1 MVIFHSY
8 VSLPEGTLNFQ
19 AISGMI
25 PLLETVHRNGPHQA
39 LALDMLCCWFQ
50 SPAPGV
56 THHNQGLWRAY
67 HPRSPWYLALIPS
80 PSNQME
86 GMTSD
91 RQTTCIQ
98 CKWKASATCRTGMT
112 THKKSGYESP
122 AFTCYPGED
131 QNGMARN
138 LSRRIFNI
146 HKSPQ
151 LSLKPT
157 PTAAILSLL
166 VSTKT
171 P

>member
-1 MVIFHSY
+1 M
-8 VSLPEGTLNFQ
+8 SLELRPFRGWFPFSKRSI
-19 AISGMI
+19 A
-25 PLLETVHRNGPHQA
+25 TVLIRLWHWI
-39 LALDMLCCWFQ
+39 CCAADSSHLPQEW
-50 SPAPGV
+50 PTTIKV
-56 THHNQGLWRAY
+56 RAY

-131 QNGMARN
+131 QNGMVRN

-157 PTAAILSLL
+157 LTAAILSLL